1 MAAGKTKQN
10 DVERERERLAALF
23 TNADETRRELL
34 DGMILESARCRCEI
48 DRLVAKRE
56 DLIKR
61 NAPFAVTVQI
71 DNLIVKLRASYTNIN
86 EKLAKWLTGGN
97 DDDWTDGLEDYV

>member
-1 MAAGKTKQN
+1 MAAGKAN
-10 DVERERERLAALF
+10 YNNVERERVRLAALF
-23 TNADETRRELL
+23 VNSDETRRELL
-34 DGMILESARCRCEI
+34 DGMILESARCRCEL

-86 EKLAKWLTGGN
+86 EKLAKWLTGDN
-97 DDDWTDGLEDYV
+97 DDSFVDGLENYE